1 MGQGKIKDEC
11 SSKHLETSPVQSW
24 IGRDGKDIRQQVSL
38 NIKLD
43 LQIWPRRR
51 GSDPSLGVSHRNKSL
66 QGFRKSEHIIDPGRS
81 PWASQ
86 VVLEVKS
93 QPANAGDR
101 KRCGFN
107 PWVGEILWRRK
118 WQPTPVFWPDNAMGR
133 GAWRVTAHGVA
144 KGRVWLKLLSTP
156 AEVPL
161 LHCGLQRQRR
171 TVKTA
176 ADTGQA
182 MVSWILQERA
192 LLSLGGRH
200 HTGRLANRWPMIAKH
215 PAWSWDVFFTV
226 SYCYSYCCC

>member
-1 MGQGKIKDEC
+1 MLAYQPLTDVAAILLLLH
-11 SSKHLETSPVQSW
+11 SWNSPMVFSPVSYYNNL
-24 IGRDGKDIRQQVSL
+24 GSFYGFSDGSTGKEPICQC
-38 NIKLD
+38 
-43 LQIWPRRR
+43 RR
-51 GSDPSLGVSHRNKSL
+51 H
-66 QGFRKSEHIIDPGRS
+66 
-81 PWASQ
+81 
-86 VVLEVKS
+86 
-93 QPANAGDR
+93 
-101 KRCGFN
+101 KRCGFDS
-107 PWVGEILWRRK
+107 WIREILWRRK